1 MGLSPCSL
9 CFLGGSFKEKECDMD
24 MKKKSDFL
32 TTVSW
37 AVWGLLLIP
46 LMLQAAPNPNFHIYI
61 AYGQSNMAGN
71 GDIDPAVDQATAPK
85 NFIMLAS
92 HTANAS
98 QRSGNTTQS
107 IKTGE
112 WATAIPPM
120 FHAFENL
127 SPADYFGRAMV
138 DSLPG
143 VTVGI
148 IPVAIGAVSIKAFD
162 KDQYQAYF
170 SSAASYIQSWA
181 KDYDSNPY
189 QRIVDLGK
197 KAKEV
202 GVIKGFIFHQGETD
216 GAGTEWQNNVYK
228 TYKDIVDALELDENE
243 VPFVAGEMMND
254 PTGNS
259 GQGSCCSSKNTGIA
273 QLKSKFKKFGLASSQ
288 GLKGN
293 GKDPYHFGREGV
305 IELGKRYASE
315 MLKLID
321 KTIDPNAPEVNL
333 VDPTQSTVA
342 DEPPEE
348 YGPYGDE
355 PATIPGTIEAEEYNK
370 GGAGKAYYDLNKGN
384 EGGKFRKDDVDI
396 YQPNMGLSI
405 GYCQK
410 GEWLKY
416 TVNVTADGEYEI
428 SANVA
433 GDNGTGSFVLYMDD
447 ERIGEEILNNGK
459 GFDTYSVVSGGKV
472 SLKAGKHDL
481 KLEIT
486 NDWID
491 IDYVEFKTVAVAD
504 SNTTAIAKDLKLIT
518 EPESGFELF
527 DLRGKR
533 VARFRASGMADALN
547 YARSGTIHLRR
558 GVYLLRGNVAGA
570 TVTRKVGI
578 YVE

>member
-1 MGLSPCSL
+1 MDVKKYSEILTIAL
-9 CFLGGSFKEKECDMD
+9 WLVGG
-24 MKKKSDFL
+24 
-32 TTVSW
+32 
-37 AVWGLLLIP
+37 I
-46 LMLQAAPNPNFHIYI
+46 LMLATVATAAPNPNFHIYI

-71 GDIDPAVDQATAPK
+71 GDIVPAEDQDK
-85 NFIMLAS
+85 YSEKFLMLAS
-92 HTANAS
+92 HNANAS
-98 QRSGNTTQS
+98 QRSGKTNQS

-112 WATAIPPM
+112 WYTAIPPM
-120 FHAFENL
+120 FHPFENL

-148 IPVAIGAVSIKAFD
+148 IPVAIGAVSIRAFD
-162 KDQYQAYF
+162 KDQYQSYF
-170 SSAASYIQSWA
+170 ASAASYIQSWA

-216 GAGTEWQNNVYK
+216 GSGTEWQNNVYK
-228 TYKDIVDALELDENE
+228 TYKDIINALDLDENE

-259 GQGSCCSSKNTGIA
+259 GQGSCCSSKNGGIA

-305 IELGKRYASE
+305 IELGKRYCSE

-321 KTIDPNAPEVNL
+321 KTIDPDAPAVNL
-333 VDPTQSTVA
+333 VDPSQSTVPDA
-342 DEPPEE
+342 PPEE
-348 YGPYGDE
+348 YGPYGDA
-355 PATIPGTIEAEEYNK
+355 PAKIPGTIEVEEYNK
-370 GGAGKAYYDLNKGN
+370 GGANVAYYDLNKGN

-396 YQPNMGLSI
+396 YQPNMGLSV

-416 TVNVTADGEYEI
+416 TVNVAADGDYEI

-433 GDNGTGSFVLYMDD
+433 GENGTGSLMLYMDD
-447 ERIGEEILNNGK
+447 QPIGTEMANTGN
-459 GFDTYSVVSGGKV
+459 GFDAFEVVRGGKA
-472 SLKAGKHDL
+472 SLKAGEHEL
-481 KLEIT
+481 KIEIT

-491 IDYVEFKTVAVAD
+491 IDYVDFKEVSSQQPLGFKDVRLGMTEAE
-504 SNTTAIAKDLKLIT
+504 SN
-518 EPESGFELF
+518 FELF
-527 DLRGKR
+527 DLRGNR
-533 VARFRASGMADALN
+533 VARFSAGGMASAMDYVKSGALKV
-547 YARSGTIHLRR
+547 RG
-558 GVYLLRGNVAGA
+558 GVYMLRGN
-570 TVTRKVGI
+570 TVNGMVSRKVCV
-578 YVE
+578 YAK

>member
-1 MGLSPCSL
+1 
-9 CFLGGSFKEKECDMD
+9 MD

-112 WATAIPPM
+112 WAAAIPPM

-162 KDQYQAYF
+162 KVQYQAYF

-216 GAGTEWQNNVYK
+216 GAGTEWQNNGDK
-228 TYKDIVDALELDENE
+228 TYK
-243 VPFVAGEMMND
+243 
-254 PTGNS
+254 
-259 GQGSCCSSKNTGIA
+259 
-273 QLKSKFKKFGLASSQ
+273 
-288 GLKGN
+288 
-293 GKDPYHFGREGV
+293 
-305 IELGKRYASE
+305 
-315 MLKLID
+315 
-321 KTIDPNAPEVNL
+321 
-333 VDPTQSTVA
+333 
-342 DEPPEE
+342 
-348 YGPYGDE
+348 
-355 PATIPGTIEAEEYNK
+355 
-370 GGAGKAYYDLNKGN
+370 
-384 EGGKFRKDDVDI
+384 
-396 YQPNMGLSI
+396 
-405 GYCQK
+405 
-410 GEWLKY
+410 
-416 TVNVTADGEYEI
+416 
-428 SANVA
+428 
-433 GDNGTGSFVLYMDD
+433 
-447 ERIGEEILNNGK
+447 
-459 GFDTYSVVSGGKV
+459 
-472 SLKAGKHDL
+472 
-481 KLEIT
+481 
-486 NDWID
+486 
-491 IDYVEFKTVAVAD
+491 
-504 SNTTAIAKDLKLIT
+504 AIAEAA
-518 EPESGFELF
+518 EP
-527 DLRGKR
+527 
-533 VARFRASGMADALN
+533 
-547 YARSGTIHLRR
+547 
-558 GVYLLRGNVAGA
+558 
-570 TVTRKVGI
+570 
-578 YVE
+578 